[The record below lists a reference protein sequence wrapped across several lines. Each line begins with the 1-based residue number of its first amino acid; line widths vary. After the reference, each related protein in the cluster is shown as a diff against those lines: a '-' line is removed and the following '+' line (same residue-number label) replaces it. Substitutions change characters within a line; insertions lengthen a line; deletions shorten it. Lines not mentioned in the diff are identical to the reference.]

1 MNEKPTRLTEMVS
14 CAGCAAKLGPASLS
28 AAVRGLFATVPADPN
43 VLVGFGT
50 LDDAGV
56 YKISETQALVQTVD
70 FFPPMVDDPYL
81 FGEIA
86 AANALS
92 DVYAMGGLPM
102 TALNITCFPASLD
115 LGILNSILR
124 GGLAKCREAGVAL
137 LGGHTVD
144 DPEIKFGLSV
154 TGTIHPNEIWS
165 NDGAQAGDLLILTKH
180 IGVGVITTAI
190 KQGVALAEAVDAALE
205 SMRKLNRAA
214 RDASVSVGPNAC
226 TDVTGFSLLGH
237 LAQMMRASG
246 TTARIKAEQVPLLPG
261 ALELARR
268 GIGPGGTG
276 RNKSH
281 FGDHVS
287 LSSDLEPALVELLF
301 DPQTSGGL
309 LLSVAGNKKTALL
322 AALAAHGV
330 SASVVGSVAASG
342 GTYVDVTGPE
352 E

>member
-1 MNEKPTRLTEMVS
+1 MSDKLRLTEMVS

-28 AAVRGLFATVPADPN
+28 VAVKGLFTDVPADPN

-56 YKISETQALVQTVD
+56 YQLSETQALVQTVD
-70 FFPPMVDDPYL
+70 FFPPMVDDPHL

-92 DVYAMGGLPM
+92 DVYAMGGLPL
-102 TALNITCFPASLD
+102 TALNITCFPATLD
-115 LGILNSILR
+115 LGLLNSILR
-124 GGLAKCREAGVAL
+124 GGLTKCREAGVAL

-154 TGTIHPNEIWS
+154 TGTIHPGRVWS
-165 NDGAQAGDLLILTKH
+165 NDGAHAGDALVLTKPL
-180 IGVGVITTAI
+180 GVGVITTGI
-190 KQGVALAEAVDAALE
+190 KQGVAPAEAVDAALE
-205 SMRKLNRAA
+205 SMRTLNRAA
-214 RDASVSVGPNAC
+214 RDAAASVEPNAC

-237 LAQMMRASG
+237 LSQMMRASE
-246 TTARIKAEQVPLLPG
+246 TTARIKASQVPLLPG

-268 GIGPGGTG
+268 GVGPGGTG

-287 LSSDLEPALVELLF
+287 LPPHLEPALMDLLF

-309 LLSVAGNKKTALL
+309 LLSVAGDKKETLL
-322 AALAAHGV
+322 NALAERGV
-330 SASVVGSVAASG
+330 AASVVGFVTHSSGEYVAVA
-342 GTYVDVTGPE
+342 
-352 E
+352 

>member
-1 MNEKPTRLTEMVS
+1 MTENLRLTEMVS

-28 AAVRGLFATVPADPN
+28 AAVKGLFSTVPPDPN

-56 YKISETQALVQTVD
+56 YKLSETQALVQTVD

-92 DVYAMGGLPM
+92 DVYAMGGLPL
-102 TALNITCFPASLD
+102 TALNITCFPATLD

-154 TGTIHPNEIWS
+154 TGTIHPSRIWS
-165 NDGAQAGDLLILTKH
+165 NEGAQAGDTLVLTKP
-180 IGVGVITTAI
+180 IGVGVITTGI
-190 KQGVALAEAVDAALE
+190 KQGLAPEEAVDAALE
-205 SMRKLNRAA
+205 NMRTLNRAA
-214 RDASVSVGPNAC
+214 RDATASVGPNAC

-237 LAQMMRASG
+237 LSQMMRASG
-246 TTARIKAEQVPLLPG
+246 TTARIEVCRVPLLPG
-261 ALELARR
+261 ALELARQ
-268 GIGPGGTG
+268 GVGPGGTG
-276 RNKSH
+276 RNRSH
-281 FGDHVS
+281 FGEHI
-287 LSSDLEPALVELLF
+287 LLPSDLEPALAELLF

-309 LLSVAGNKKTALL
+309 LLSVAGDKKEALR

-330 SASVVGSVAASG
+330 SASVVGSVAAAG
-342 GTYVDVTGPE
+342 GSYVEVVGSAE
-352 E
+352 